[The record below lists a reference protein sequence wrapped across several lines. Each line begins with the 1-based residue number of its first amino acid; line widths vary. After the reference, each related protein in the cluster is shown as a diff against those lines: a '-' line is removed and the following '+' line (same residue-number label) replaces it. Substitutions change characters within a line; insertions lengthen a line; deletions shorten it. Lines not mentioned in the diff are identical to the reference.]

1 MHHVVEGIELDGPPW
16 YHRCYAMRAFEQL
29 WGRLIDQNQA
39 TKHAAT
45 SIMLNNRAQHLA
57 MAVKAMTGRDD
68 RPTKPRQ
75 AIIYAIIY
83 DSQVSYM
90 L

>member
-1 MHHVVEGIELDGPPW
+1 MALLGVT
-16 YHRCYAMRAFEQL
+16 RCGQL

-45 SIMLNNRAQHLA
+45 SIMLNIRAQHLA

-68 RPTKPRQ
+68 RPTQQRKPQ
-75 AIIYAIIY
+75 LTCAIPTN
-83 DSQVSYM
+83 SQVSYVP
-90 L
+90 